1 MLDDSAERIP
11 ERSERPLLN
20 LLGLARQSA
29 VYALG
34 GFAYKGLAILA
45 VPLLARLLSPA
56 ELGLLDAAAITASL
70 LGLVAGLGTEQ
81 AVAWMESRVPD
92 ERRLWASA
100 LSMVGALSL
109 IIVGVAAFA
118 REPLAQ
124 VLTGDARHGN
134 VVVLAAVYGSVMA
147 FTAAALNAIRLR
159 STPRSYAMGSFA
171 VVTAEMVAALA
182 IAWMVPEPVPW
193 MVLGWALSAAAVTAA
208 LLWMHL
214 PGLAWPDLQVVRRLA
229 VFGIPLVPAAIAWLA
244 GDIAIRSALARDA
257 SLGTLGE
264 YGIAFRIASVL
275 TLMVAGFAVAWHP
288 FLFRGSSR
296 HVLPNARSAMPPL
309 IAGLGVT
316 AMVIS
321 LLGPEVVGVVA
332 GSDYADAAKAV
343 PFLTG
348 GMVALGMFTLSG
360 GVAAASGSTR
370 VIAVVAL
377 GGMAVQIALAQP
389 LVQTMGLAGGGL
401 ASILG
406 YGVAGLVLTAYAGLA
421 NRSRS
426 ALSVT
431 AVLAVTTGGLVAA
444 NSLMTSP
451 VTLRLVV
458 LLGAI
463 GLAVLAIR
471 INRVPGGAATDP
483 EGRPG

>member
-1 MLDDSAERIP
+1 MLDEPAERVP

-20 LLGLARQSA
+20 LLALARQSA

-34 GFAYKGLAILA
+34 GFAYKGLAIIA

-100 LSMVGALSL
+100 LTMVGALSL
-109 IIVGVAAFA
+109 LIVGVAAVA
-118 REPLAQ
+118 LEPLAL
-124 VLTGDARHGN
+124 VLTGHARHGN
-134 VVVLAAVYGSVMA
+134 VVLLAAGYGGVMA
-147 FTAAALNAIRLR
+147 FTAAALNVIRLR
-159 STPRSYAMGSFA
+159 STPTWYAVGSFA

-182 IAWMVPEPVPW
+182 VAWLVPDPVEW

-208 LLWMHL
+208 LLWIHL
-214 PGLAWPDLQVVRRLA
+214 PGLAWPDMRVVRRLA
-229 VFGIPLVPAAIAWLA
+229 AFGVPLVPAAIAWLA
-244 GDIAIRSALARDA
+244 GDVAIRSALARDA

-264 YGIAFRIASVL
+264 YGIAYRIASVL
-275 TLMVAGFAVAWHP
+275 TLVVAGFSVAWQP
-288 FLFRGSSR
+288 FLFRGSSE
-296 HVLPNARSAMPPL
+296 HVLPNAHSAMPPL

-321 LLGPEVVGVVA
+321 LLAPEVIGVVA
-332 GSDYADAAKAV
+332 GSEYADAAQAV
-343 PFLTG
+343 PLLTG

-370 VIAVVAL
+370 VIALVAL

-389 LVQTMGLAGGGL
+389 LVQILGLAGGGL
-401 ASILG
+401 ASLLG
-406 YGVAGLVLTAYAGLA
+406 YSVAGLVLTAYAGLA

-426 ALSVT
+426 ALSMT
-431 AVLAVTTGGLVAA
+431 AVLVVTAGGLVAA
-444 NSLMTSP
+444 NALMSSP

-458 LLGAI
+458 LFGAI

-471 INRVPGGAATDP
+471 IGRVPGGAATDAAS
-483 EGRPG
+483 RPG